1 MQGGNSMDSRHKHTV
16 TLVALFSVASLH
28 GSAAAYL
35 DPGTG
40 SMILQAVLAGIAVV
54 AVSVKMYWYKL
65 VAFMKG
71 QTLEP
76 EEDWLKDLD
85 LDSEETEDAKD

>member
-1 MQGGNSMDSRHKHTV
+1 MHSRHKRTV

-28 GSAAAYL
+28 GNAAAYL

-40 SMILQAVLAGIAVV
+40 SMILQAVLAGVAVV
-54 AVSVKMYWYKL
+54 AVSVRMYWYKL
-65 VAFMKG
+65 VAFVKG
-71 QTLEP
+71 EALEP

-85 LDSEETEDAKD
+85 LDSEETEDTKD

>member
-1 MQGGNSMDSRHKHTV
+1 MQDGSSMNSKYKLTV
-16 TLVALFSVASLH
+16 SLVALFSVAGIH

-40 SMILQAVLAGIAVV
+40 SMILQAVLAGVAVV
-54 AVSVKMYWYKL
+54 AVTAKMYWYKV
-65 VAFMKG
+65 VAFLKG
-71 QTLEP
+71 ETLEE

-85 LDSEETEDAKD
+85 LDSEESEDAKD